1 MAPRK
6 GSVPHNKGKRKQPEQ
21 PTIQQPQQL
30 HAVLPVTPVLPL
42 PAADAGAEVS
52 LSALQQVEEKRK
64 QLYVQLKDVE
74 RQVIACTSVLCYVHI
89 QFKLACCYQHTL
101 LRAHSV
107 QIFSCNQA
115 DMGPCL
121 YIGLSLATFQSCL
134 SLVQIFD
141 LETRYL
147 QGCNPQ
153 ANALI
158 GMCFEQAYAIFTCR

>member
-21 PTIQQPQQL
+21 PTLQQPQQL
-30 HAVLPVTPVLPL
+30 HVVPPTTPAICL

-52 LSALQQVEEKRK
+52 LSALQQVEEKKK
-64 QLYVQLKDVE
+64 QLYVQLKHVE
-74 RQVIACTSVLCYVHI
+74 R
-89 QFKLACCYQHTL
+89 
-101 LRAHSV
+101 
-107 QIFSCNQA
+107 
-115 DMGPCL
+115 
-121 YIGLSLATFQSCL
+121 
-134 SLVQIFD
+134 QIFD

-158 GMCFEQAYAIFTCR
+158 GYEGLLNQQGSTKASKTSPVAPNDRIFSSSSISTGISAGGAAGPGSATAAAALMAGGTC